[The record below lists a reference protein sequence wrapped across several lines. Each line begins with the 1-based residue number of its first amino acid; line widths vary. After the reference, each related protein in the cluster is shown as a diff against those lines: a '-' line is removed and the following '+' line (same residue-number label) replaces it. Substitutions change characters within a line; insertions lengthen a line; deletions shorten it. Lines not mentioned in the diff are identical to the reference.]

1 METKKLAGTILSV
14 SCRTLVFVLV
24 VLLLFFVGSYMY
36 SFGRDIFHEKPMSSG
51 SNAVSVE
58 VTIPENSS
66 VMDIAGILADKG
78 LVKSPMLFFAQAVLS
93 DYSEKFTAGTY
104 TLSTD
109 MKPTEIMIVIAP
121 EPEETEE

>member
-14 SCRTLVFVLV
+14 SCRTLIFVLV
-24 VLLLFFVGSYMY
+24 VLLLFFAGKSMY
-36 SFGRDIFHEKPMSSG
+36 SFGRDIFHEEAMSS
-51 SNAVSVE
+51 SFNAVSME
-58 VTIPENSS
+58 ITIPENSS
-66 VMDIAGILADKG
+66 VMDIAKILADNG
-78 LVKSPMLFFAQAVLS
+78 LVKSPMLFYAQAVLS
-93 DYSEKFTAGTY
+93 DYPDNFTAGTY